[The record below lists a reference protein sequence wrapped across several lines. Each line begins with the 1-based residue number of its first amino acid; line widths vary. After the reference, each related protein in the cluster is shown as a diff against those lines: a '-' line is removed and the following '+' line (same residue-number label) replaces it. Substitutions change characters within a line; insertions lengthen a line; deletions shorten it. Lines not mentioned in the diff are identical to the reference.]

1 MRPTKLTMSAFG
13 PYAGQA
19 SIDFSLLGTSG
30 IYLICGDTGAGKTTI
45 FDAISF
51 ALYGE
56 PSGSF
61 RKARTLR
68 SDFAAPDVKTYVELE
83 FEHRGRRY
91 RLLRNPAYERPKLR
105 GEGTTTEGPDA
116 TLWELDSP
124 ERPPVTRTA
133 AVNARVLELL
143 GIDRDQ
149 FSQIVMIAQGDF
161 RKLLSADTK
170 ERAAILRKLF
180 GTEPYLA
187 FERAL
192 ARRQRELEKGS
203 QSVTDQLR
211 GIMSLASVEGEARAA
226 ELGRLQSLAA
236 PDADALVALLD
247 AQEKDDAAEAGSL
260 DGEASRLREREDD
273 LKARLD
279 LAAQTDEAEGAL
291 ADATAGV
298 GAATAR
304 MSTRKAELAS
314 AEDAAKGAPELARK
328 AAALAAELPAY
339 DELERAN
346 AEVATAE
353 GKAREARAE
362 LGKTEDALGEKDASL
377 ARARD
382 AARELAGAPAELER
396 AKASR
401 AEAGRAQE
409 AAAKAVR
416 DCEELRRR
424 TATVEGLSA
433 KATAASSALEQ
444 AEERQ
449 AAAREEVA
457 DLESAEALH
466 AGAPER
472 LARATAASKDV
483 ERRLAELER
492 SCGELEERTREADEA
507 RAAWESK
514 RSLHLDARKA
524 FDEAQA
530 RYAAAERAFLDGQA
544 GIMASALAPGAAC
557 PVCGS
562 TEHPHLAASSAEVPT
577 EGQVKAAERAADAAR
592 ERFQDAAAQAADS
605 HARLDASQAELS
617 RLVAETGGEGALA
630 KERAALAAKRDAAG
644 GEEAAAKAEVVA
656 LADVRKRRDAA
667 RKRLEDAG
675 RDVEEARS
683 RRVAADRELAAAKS
697 GLEEF
702 SSALDEKDVEA
713 ARARKRACD
722 GALEAALEAER
733 DARARVDAGAAASAA
748 AERLAGDVED
758 LRSRRDA
765 RREALVGLGRD
776 VASATARA
784 RQMATGLSFGS
795 RAEAKRQ
802 LDRVEA
808 ACRALEEGLASARD
822 AYEEARRG
830 EAAAKAGRKSAQER
844 LDALL
849 RRGRVDRDATDA
861 ELAQVREEL
870 DRLVGRQAALTSRR
884 SSNAGMRKRL
894 RRLGKQALEV
904 EKSYGEVKAL
914 AQTAAGQLSGKER
927 LSFETYLQARWFD
940 RVIHAANRRL
950 SVMTNG
956 RFELERHRGQQ
967 TGTGGSQSGL
977 ELDVRDTF
985 TGKPRPA
992 STLSGGESFK
1002 ASLSLALGLSDVVQ
1016 ASAGGVQLDAM
1027 FVDEGFGTLD
1037 QESLE
1042 LAVRTLSDLTGSNKL
1057 VGIISHVEEL
1067 QESIG
1072 RRVVV
1077 EAGRDG
1083 SSVHVEL
1090 E

>member
-1 MRPTKLTMSAFG
+1 MSAFG

-91 RLLRNPAYERPKLR
+91 RVLRNPAYERPKLR
-105 GEGTTTEGPDA
+105 GEGTTTEGADA

-124 ERPPVTRTA
+124 EKPPVTRTA

-161 RKLLSADTK
+161 RRLLSADTK
-170 ERAAILRKLF
+170 ERSAILRKLF

-192 ARRQRELEKGS
+192 ARRQRELEKSS

-226 ELGRLQSLAA
+226 ELERLQSLAA

-247 AQEKDDAAEAGSL
+247 AQERDDAAEAGVL
-260 DGEASRLREREDD
+260 DADATRLREREDS
-273 LKARLD
+273 LKAQLD
-279 LAAQTDEAEGAL
+279 LATQTDEAETVL
-291 ADATAGV
+291 A
-298 GAATAR
+298 AATAEVDAAAGTTA
-304 MSTRKAELAS
+304 TRKAELAR
-314 AEDAAKGAPELARK
+314 AEDAAKDAPELARK

-339 DELERAN
+339 EELGRAHADLAAAER
-346 AEVATAE
+346 
-353 GKAREARAE
+353 KAREARVE
-362 LGKTEDALGEKDASL
+362 LGKTEAALGEKDDSL

-382 AARELAGAPAELER
+382 MVRELAGAPAELER

-401 AEAGRAQE
+401 AEAERARE
-409 AAAKAVR
+409 AAAKAVH
-416 DCEELRRR
+416 DCEELERR
-424 TATVEGLSA
+424 TATVAELAA
-433 KATAASSALEQ
+433 KAADASAALER
-444 AEERQ
+444 AESAQ

-457 DLESAEALH
+457 GLEAAEARH

-472 LARATAASKDV
+472 LARATAACEDV
-483 ERRLAELER
+483 KRRLAELER
-492 SCGELEERTREADEA
+492 SCQDLRKREREADEA
-507 RAAWESK
+507 RSTWEK
-514 RSLHLDARKA
+514 KKSLHLGARKV

-530 RYAAAERAFLDGQA
+530 RYAATERAFLDGQA
-544 GIMASALAPGAAC
+544 GIMASTLAPGMAC

-562 TEHPHLAASSAEVPT
+562 TEHPHLAAVSAEVPT
-577 EGQVKAAERAADAAR
+577 EEQVKAAKQAADAAR
-592 ERFQDAAAQAADS
+592 EKFQEAAAQAAD
-605 HARLDASQAELS
+605 ARARFDASQAELS
-617 RLVAETGGEGALA
+617 RLIAETGGEDALA
-630 KERAALAAKRDAAG
+630 KGRATLTEQREAARN
-644 GEEAAAKAEVVA
+644 EEAAAKAEVAA
-656 LADVRKRRDAA
+656 LEDVRKRRDAA
-667 RKRLEDAG
+667 RKRLEDAD
-675 RDVEEARS
+675 RRVEEARS
-683 RRVAADRELAAAKS
+683 CGVAADKELAAAKS

-702 SSALDEKDVEA
+702 SSALGETDVEA
-713 ARARKRACD
+713 ARARKRASD
-722 GALEAALEAER
+722 GALDAALKAER
-733 DARARVDAGAAASAA
+733 DARARVEAGAAASAE
-748 AERLAGDVED
+748 AERLAGEVED
-758 LRSRRDA
+758 LRARRDA
-765 RREALVGLGRD
+765 RRESVDGLGRD
-776 VASATARA
+776 VASATARV
-784 RQMATGLSFGS
+784 RQIAAGLSFGS
-795 RAEAKRQ
+795 GAEAKRR
-802 LDRVEA
+802 LDQTEA
-808 ACRALEEGLASARD
+808 ARRALEEGSTSARD
-822 AYEEARRG
+822 AYEEARRS
-830 EAAAKAGRKSAQER
+830 EAAAEASRKSAQER
-844 LDALL
+844 LDAL
-849 RRGRVDRDATDA
+849 RSRGQVDGEGA
-861 ELAQVREEL
+861 EAALARVREEL
-870 DRLVGRQAALTSRR
+870 DRLLGRQTVLASRR

-904 EKSYGEVKAL
+904 AESYGEVRSL
-914 AQTAAGQLSGKER
+914 AQTASGQLSGKER

-1072 RRVVV
+1072 RKIVV

-1083 SSVHVEL
+1083 SSVRVEL

>member
-1 MRPTKLTMSAFG
+1 MSAFG

-91 RLLRNPAYERPKLR
+91 RVLRNPAYERPKLR
-105 GEGTTTEGPDA
+105 GEGTTTEGADA

-124 ERPPVTRTA
+124 EKPPVTRTA
-133 AVNARVLELL
+133 AVNARVLDLL

-161 RKLLSADTK
+161 RRLLSADTK
-170 ERAAILRKLF
+170 ERSSILRKLF

-192 ARRQRELEKGS
+192 ARRQRELEKSS

-211 GIMSLASVEGEARAA
+211 GIMSLASVEGETRAA
-226 ELGRLQSLAA
+226 ELERLQSLAA

-247 AQEKDDAAEAGSL
+247 AQEKDDAAEAGVL
-260 DGEASRLREREDD
+260 DADATRLREREDS
-273 LKARLD
+273 LKAQLD
-279 LAAQTDEAEGAL
+279 LATQTVEAQAAL
-291 ADATAGV
+291 A
-298 GAATAR
+298 AATAKAVAAAGTTA
-304 MSTRKAELAS
+304 TRKAELAS

-339 DELERAN
+339 EELGRAHAALAAAER
-346 AEVATAE
+346 
-353 GKAREARAE
+353 KAREARAE
-362 LGKTEDALGEKDASL
+362 LGKTEAALGEKDDSL

-382 AARELAGAPAELER
+382 MVRELAGAPAELER

-401 AEAGRAQE
+401 DEAERARE

-416 DCEELRRR
+416 DCEELERR
-424 TATVEGLSA
+424 TATVAELAA
-433 KATAASSALEQ
+433 KATDASAALER
-444 AEERQ
+444 AESAQ

-457 DLESAEALH
+457 GLEAAEARH

-472 LARATAASKDV
+472 LARATAACEDV
-483 ERRLAELER
+483 GRRLAELER
-492 SCGELEERTREADEA
+492 SCQDLQKRGREADEA
-507 RAAWESK
+507 RSTWAK
-514 RSLHLDARKA
+514 KKSLHLDARKA

-544 GIMASALAPGAAC
+544 GIMASTLAPGMAC

-562 TEHPHLAASSAEVPT
+562 TEHPHLAAVSAEVPT
-577 EGQVKAAERAADAAR
+577 EEQAKAAKQAADAAR
-592 ERFQDAAAQAADS
+592 EQFQDAAAKAAD
-605 HARLDASQAELS
+605 ARARFDASQVELS
-617 RLVAETGGEGALA
+617 WLI
-630 KERAALAAKRDAAG
+630 AAL
-644 GEEAAAKAEVVA
+644 E
-656 LADVRKRRDAA
+656 DVRKRRDAA
-667 RKRLEDAG
+667 RKRLEDAD
-675 RDVEEARS
+675 RRVEEARS
-683 RRVAADRELAAAKS
+683 CGVAADKELAAAKS

-702 SSALDEKDVEA
+702 SSALGETDVEA
-713 ARARKRACD
+713 ARARKRVCD
-722 GALEAALEAER
+722 GALDAALKAER
-733 DARARVDAGAAASAA
+733 GARARVDAGAAASAE
-748 AERLAGDVED
+748 AERLAGEVED
-758 LRSRRDA
+758 LRATRDA
-765 RREALVGLGRD
+765 RRESVDGLGRD
-776 VASATARA
+776 VASANARL
-784 RQMATGLSFGS
+784 RQIAAGLSFGS
-795 RAEAKRQ
+795 GAEAKRQ
-802 LDRVEA
+802 LDQTEA
-808 ACRALEEGLASARD
+808 ARRALEEGLTSARD
-822 AYEEARRG
+822 AYEETRRS
-830 EAAAKAGRKSAQER
+830 EAAAEASRKSAQER
-844 LDALL
+844 LDAL
-849 RRGRVDRDATDA
+849 RSRGQVDGEGA
-861 ELAQVREEL
+861 EAALARVREEL
-870 DRLVGRQAALTSRR
+870 DRLLGRQTVLASRR

-904 EKSYGEVKAL
+904 AESYGEVRSL
-914 AQTAAGQLSGKER
+914 AQTASGQLSGKER

-1072 RRVVV
+1072 RKIVV

-1083 SSVHVEL
+1083 SSVRVEL

>member
-1 MRPTKLTMSAFG
+1 MSAFG

-91 RLLRNPAYERPKLR
+91 RVLRNPAYERPKLR
-105 GEGTTTEGPDA
+105 GEGTTTEGADA

-124 ERPPVTRTA
+124 EKPPVTRTA
-133 AVNARVLELL
+133 AVNARVLDLL

-161 RKLLSADTK
+161 RRLLSADTK
-170 ERAAILRKLF
+170 ERSSILRKLF

-192 ARRQRELEKGS
+192 ARRQRELEKSS

-211 GIMSLASVEGEARAA
+211 GIMSLASVEGETRAA
-226 ELGRLQSLAA
+226 ELERLQSLAA

-247 AQEKDDAAEAGSL
+247 AQEKDDAAEAGVL
-260 DGEASRLREREDD
+260 DADATRLREREDS
-273 LKARLD
+273 LKAQLD
-279 LAAQTDEAEGAL
+279 LATQTA
-291 ADATAGV
+291 
-298 GAATAR
+298 AATAKAVAAAGTTA
-304 MSTRKAELAS
+304 TRKAELAS

-339 DELERAN
+339 EELGRAHAALAAAER
-346 AEVATAE
+346 
-353 GKAREARAE
+353 KAREARAE
-362 LGKTEDALGEKDASL
+362 LGKTEAALGEKDDSL

-382 AARELAGAPAELER
+382 MVRELAER

-401 AEAGRAQE
+401 DEAERARE

-416 DCEELRRR
+416 DCEELERR
-424 TATVEGLSA
+424 TATVAELAA
-433 KATAASSALEQ
+433 KATDASAALER
-444 AEERQ
+444 AESAQ

-457 DLESAEALH
+457 GLEAAEARH

-472 LARATAASKDV
+472 LARATAACEDV
-483 ERRLAELER
+483 GRRLAELER
-492 SCGELEERTREADEA
+492 SCQDLQKRGREADEA
-507 RAAWESK
+507 RSTWAK
-514 RSLHLDARKA
+514 KKSLHLDARKA

-544 GIMASALAPGAAC
+544 GIMASTLAPGMAC

-562 TEHPHLAASSAEVPT
+562 TEHPHLAAVSAEVPT
-577 EGQVKAAERAADAAR
+577 EEQAKAAKQAADAAR
-592 ERFQDAAAQAADS
+592 EQFQDAAAKAAD
-605 HARLDASQAELS
+605 ARARFDASQVELS
-617 RLVAETGGEGALA
+617 RLIAETGGEDALA
-630 KERAALAAKRDAAG
+630 KGRAALTEQREAARN
-644 GEEAAAKAEVVA
+644 EEAAAKAEVAA
-656 LADVRKRRDAA
+656 LEDVRKRRDAA
-667 RKRLEDAG
+667 RKRLEDAD
-675 RDVEEARS
+675 RRVEEARS
-683 RRVAADRELAAAKS
+683 CGVAADKELAAAKS

-702 SSALDEKDVEA
+702 SSALGETDVEA
-713 ARARKRACD
+713 ARARKRVCD
-722 GALEAALEAER
+722 GALDAALKAER
-733 DARARVDAGAAASAA
+733 GARARVDAGAAASAE
-748 AERLAGDVED
+748 AERLAGEVED
-758 LRSRRDA
+758 LRATRDA
-765 RREALVGLGRD
+765 RRESVDGLGRD
-776 VASATARA
+776 VASANARL
-784 RQMATGLSFGS
+784 RQIAAGLSFGS
-795 RAEAKRQ
+795 GAEAKRQ
-802 LDRVEA
+802 LDQTEA
-808 ACRALEEGLASARD
+808 ARRALEEGLTSARD
-822 AYEEARRG
+822 AYEETRRS
-830 EAAAKAGRKSAQER
+830 EAAAEASRKSAQER
-844 LDALL
+844 LDAL
-849 RRGRVDRDATDA
+849 RSRGQVDGEGA
-861 ELAQVREEL
+861 EAALARVREEL
-870 DRLVGRQAALTSRR
+870 DRLLGRQTVLASRR

-904 EKSYGEVKAL
+904 AESYGEVRSL
-914 AQTAAGQLSGKER
+914 AQTASGQLSGKER

-1072 RRVVV
+1072 RKIVV

-1083 SSVHVEL
+1083 SSVRVEL

>member
-1 MRPTKLTMSAFG
+1 MSAFG

-91 RLLRNPAYERPKLR
+91 RVLRNPAYERPKLR
-105 GEGTTTEGPDA
+105 GEGTTTEGADA

-124 ERPPVTRTA
+124 DRPPVTRTA

-161 RKLLSADTK
+161 RRLLSADTK
-170 ERAAILRKLF
+170 ERSSILRKLF

-192 ARRQRELEKGS
+192 ARRQRELEKSS

-211 GIMSLASVEGEARAA
+211 GIMSLASVEGETRAA
-226 ELGRLQSLAA
+226 ELERLQSLAA

-247 AQEKDDAAEAGSL
+247 AQEKDDAAEAGVL
-260 DGEASRLREREDD
+260 DADATRLREREDS
-273 LKARLD
+273 LKAQLD
-279 LAAQTDEAEGAL
+279 LATQTVEAQAAL
-291 ADATAGV
+291 A
-298 GAATAR
+298 AATAKAAAAAGTTA
-304 MSTRKAELAS
+304 TRKAELAS

-339 DELERAN
+339 EELGRAN
-346 AEVATAE
+346 AALAE
-353 GKAREARAE
+353 AERKAREARAE
-362 LGKTEDALGEKDASL
+362 LGKTEAALGEKDDSL

-382 AARELAGAPAELER
+382 MVRELASAPAELER

-401 AEAGRAQE
+401 AEAEHAQG
-409 AAAKAVR
+409 AAAQAVQ
-416 DCEELRRR
+416 DCEELERR
-424 TATVEGLSA
+424 TATVAGLAA
-433 KATAASSALEQ
+433 KATYSSAALKR
-444 AEERQ
+444 EESAR
-449 AAAREEVA
+449 AAVREEVA
-457 DLESAEALH
+457 GLEAAEARR

-472 LARATAASKDV
+472 LAHATAACEDV

-492 SCGELEERTREADEA
+492 SCQDLQKRGREADEA
-507 RAAWESK
+507 RSTWEK
-514 RSLHLDARKA
+514 KKSLDLDARKA

-544 GIMASALAPGAAC
+544 GIMASTLAPGMAC

-562 TEHPHLAASSAEVPT
+562 TEHPHLAAVSAEVPT
-577 EGQVKAAERAADAAR
+577 EGQVKAAKQAADAAR
-592 ERFQDAAAQAADS
+592 EKFQDAAAKAADAR
-605 HARLDASQAELS
+605 ARLDASQAELS
-617 RLVAETGGEGALA
+617 RLIAETGGEDALA
-630 KERAALAAKRDAAG
+630 KGRAALTEEREAARN
-644 GEEAAAKAEVVA
+644 EEAAAKVEVAA
-656 LADVRKRRDAA
+656 LEDVRKRRDAA
-667 RKRLEDAG
+667 RKRLEDAD
-675 RDVEEARS
+675 RRVEEARS
-683 RRVAADRELAAAKS
+683 CGVAADKELAAAKS

-702 SSALDEKDVEA
+702 SSALGETDVEA
-713 ARARKRACD
+713 ARARKRVCD
-722 GALEAALEAER
+722 GALDAALKAER
-733 DARARVDAGAAASAA
+733 DARARVDAGAAASAE
-748 AERLAGDVED
+748 AERLAGEVED
-758 LRSRRDA
+758 LRVRRDA
-765 RREALVGLGRD
+765 RRESVDGLGRD
-776 VASATARA
+776 VASATARV
-784 RQMATGLSFGS
+784 RQIAAGLSFGS
-795 RAEAKRQ
+795 GAEAKRR
-802 LDRVEA
+802 LDQTEA
-808 ACRALEEGLASARD
+808 ARRALEEGSTSARD
-822 AYEEARRG
+822 AYEEARRS
-830 EAAAKAGRKSAQER
+830 EAAAEASRKSAQER
-844 LDALL
+844 LDAL
-849 RRGRVDRDATDA
+849 RSRGQVDGEGA
-861 ELAQVREEL
+861 EAALARVREEL
-870 DRLVGRQAALTSRR
+870 DRLLGRQTVLASRR

-904 EKSYGEVKAL
+904 AESYGEVRSL
-914 AQTAAGQLSGKER
+914 AQTASGQLSGKER

-1072 RRVVV
+1072 RKIVV

-1083 SSVHVEL
+1083 SSVRVEL

>member
-1 MRPTKLTMSAFG
+1 MSAFG

-91 RLLRNPAYERPKLR
+91 RVLRNPAYERPKLR
-105 GEGTTTEGPDA
+105 GEGTTTEGADA

-124 ERPPVTRTA
+124 EKPPVTRTA

-161 RKLLSADTK
+161 RRLLSADTK
-170 ERAAILRKLF
+170 DRSAILRKLF

-192 ARRQRELEKGS
+192 ARRQRELEKSS

-226 ELGRLQSLAA
+226 ELERLQSLAA
-236 PDADALVALLD
+236 PDADALVTLLD
-247 AQEKDDAAEAGSL
+247 AQEKDDAAEAGVL
-260 DGEASRLREREDD
+260 DADATRLREREDS
-273 LKARLD
+273 LKAQLD
-279 LAAQTDEAEGAL
+279 LANQTDEAETAL
-291 ADATAGV
+291 A
-298 GAATAR
+298 AATAEVDAAAGTTA
-304 MSTRKAELAS
+304 TRKLELAS

-339 DELERAN
+339 EELERAN
-346 AEVATAE
+346 AALAE
-353 GKAREARAE
+353 AERKAREARAE
-362 LGKTEDALGEKDASL
+362 LVKTEAALGEKDDSL

-382 AARELAGAPAELER
+382 MVRELASAPAELER

-401 AEAGRAQE
+401 TEAEHAQGT
-409 AAAKAVR
+409 AAQAVQ
-416 DCEELRRR
+416 DCEELERR
-424 TATVEGLSA
+424 TATVAGLAA
-433 KATAASSALEQ
+433 KATYASAALKREESA
-444 AEERQ
+444 RV
-449 AAAREEVA
+449 AAREEVA
-457 DLESAEALH
+457 GLEAAEARR

-472 LARATAASKDV
+472 LAHATAACEDV

-492 SCGELEERTREADEA
+492 SCQDLQKRGREADEA
-507 RAAWESK
+507 RSTWEK
-514 RSLHLDARKA
+514 KKSLHLDARKA
-524 FDEAQA
+524 FDEAQV

-544 GIMASALAPGAAC
+544 GIMASTLASGMAC

-562 TEHPHLAASSAEVPT
+562 TEHPHLAAVSAEVPT
-577 EGQVKAAERAADAAR
+577 EEQAKAAKQAADAAR
-592 ERFQDAAAQAADS
+592 EKFQDAAAKAAD
-605 HARLDASQAELS
+605 ARARFDASQAELS
-617 RLVAETGGEGALA
+617 RLIAETGGEDALA
-630 KERAALAAKRDAAG
+630 KVRAALTEQREAARN
-644 GEEAAAKAEVVA
+644 EEAAAKAEVAV
-656 LADVRKRRDAA
+656 LEDVRKRRDAA
-667 RKRLEDAG
+667 RKRLEDAD
-675 RDVEEARS
+675 RRAEEARS
-683 RRVAADRELAAAKS
+683 CGVAADKELAAAKS

-702 SSALDEKDVEA
+702 SSALGETDVEA
-713 ARARKRACD
+713 ARARKRVCD
-722 GALEAALEAER
+722 GALDAALKAER
-733 DARARVDAGAAASAA
+733 DARARVDAGAAASAE
-748 AERLAGDVED
+748 AERLAGEVED
-758 LRSRRDA
+758 LRARRDA
-765 RREALVGLGRD
+765 RRESVDGLGRD
-776 VASATARA
+776 VASATARV
-784 RQMATGLSFGS
+784 RQIAAGLSFGS
-795 RAEAKRQ
+795 GAEAKRQ
-802 LDRVEA
+802 LDQTEA
-808 ACRALEEGLASARD
+808 ARRTLEEGSTSARD
-822 AYEEARRG
+822 AYEEARRS
-830 EAAAKAGRKSAQER
+830 EAAAEASRKSAQER
-844 LDALL
+844 LDAL
-849 RRGRVDRDATDA
+849 RSRGQVDGEGA
-861 ELAQVREEL
+861 EAALARVREEL
-870 DRLVGRQAALTSRR
+870 DRLLGRQTVLASRR

-904 EKSYGEVKAL
+904 AESYGEVRSL
-914 AQTAAGQLSGKER
+914 AQTASGQLSGKER

-1072 RRVVV
+1072 RKIVV

-1083 SSVHVEL
+1083 SSVRVEL